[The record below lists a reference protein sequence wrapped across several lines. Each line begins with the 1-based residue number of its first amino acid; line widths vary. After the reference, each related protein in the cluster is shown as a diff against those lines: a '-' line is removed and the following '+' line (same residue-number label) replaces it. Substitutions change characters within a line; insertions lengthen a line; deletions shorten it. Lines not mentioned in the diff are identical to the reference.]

1 MNIEFVESSRPSRR
15 AWLFAG
21 ALWGAV
27 LILGVVHL
35 YLQSRLAREQ
45 EARRAA
51 EARSRTP
58 VVTPAPRASPPY
70 QDDALA
76 ALKRA
81 ALPEAD
87 ALAELETVAVIG
99 IQLKSIDV
107 NPAVSAVIVE
117 LDASSDAVLSDYV
130 DQLNA
135 GMPSPKWHIRRFA
148 SRAAMAPATDVAPSQ
163 SVGPD
168 LTRFATIARDI

>member
-1 MNIEFVESSRPSRR
+1 MNIEFVEPSRPSRR

-21 ALWGAV
+21 ALWVAV
-27 LILGVVHL
+27 LILGVLHL

-51 EARSRTP
+51 EARSRMP
-58 VVTPAPRASPPY
+58 VVTPAAHASPPY
-70 QDDALA
+70 LDDALA

-87 ALAELETVAVIG
+87 ALAELENVAVVG

-117 LDASSDAVLSDYV
+117 LDASSDAVLGDYV

-135 GMPSPKWHIRRFA
+135 GLPSPKWHIRRVA
-148 SRAAMAPATDVAPSQ
+148 SRSEAPSAQ
-163 SVGPD
+163 GVPQGQGNASE
-168 LTRFATIARDI
+168 LTRSATIVREI

>member
-1 MNIEFVESSRPSRR
+1 MNIEFVAPSRPTRR

-21 ALWGAV
+21 ALWVAV
-27 LILGVVHL
+27 LILGVLHL
-35 YLQSRLAREQ
+35 YLQVRIAREQ

-51 EARSRTP
+51 EASSRTP
-58 VVTPAPRASPPY
+58 VVMPAPRASPPY
-70 QDDALA
+70 LDDALA

-87 ALAELETVAVIG
+87 ALAELENVAVVG

-107 NPAVSAVIVE
+107 NPGASAVVVE
-117 LDASSDAVLSDYV
+117 LDASSDAVLGDYL

-135 GMPSPKWHIRRFA
+135 GMQSPKWHIRRVA
-148 SRAAMAPATDVAPSQ
+148 SRTATAPATGVAPGQ
-163 SVGPD
+163 GVGTD
-168 LTRFATIARDI
+168 LTRSATIARDI